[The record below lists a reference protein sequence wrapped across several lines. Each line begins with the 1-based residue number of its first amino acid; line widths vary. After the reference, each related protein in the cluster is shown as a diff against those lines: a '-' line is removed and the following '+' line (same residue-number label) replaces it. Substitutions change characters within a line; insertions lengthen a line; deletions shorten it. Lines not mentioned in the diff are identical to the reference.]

1 MPKPGQHTPISDEE
15 AEDWATRMIRDAED
29 LDELWNADEWEEFT
43 FLKLGF
49 EKGTYPS
56 PAARDVLAR
65 GRSFLAGEVMEAGF
79 KTEVVYPRPGIP
91 QTVIR
96 DPLGRF
102 TGWSDVKRVIRP
114 FG

>member
-15 AEDWATRMIRDAED
+15 AEEWARRMIRDAED
-29 LDELWNADEWEEFT
+29 LDEIWDADEWEDFT
-43 FLKLGF
+43 FMKLGI
-49 EKGTYPS
+49 EKGTFPS

-65 GRSFLAGEVMEAGF
+65 GRSFLTGGLIEAGIS
-79 KTEVVYPRPGIP
+79 TQVVYPRPGIP

-102 TGWSDVKRVIRP
+102 ISWGAAKRAL
-114 FG
+114 

>member
-1 MPKPGQHTPISDEE
+1 
-15 AEDWATRMIRDAED
+15 ED
-29 LDELWNADEWEEFT
+29 LDEVWNADEWEDFT
-43 FLKLGF
+43 FTKLGI

-65 GRSFLAGEVMEAGF
+65 GRSFLTGGLIEAGIS
-79 KTEVVYPRPGIP
+79 TQVVYPRPDVP

-102 TGWSDVKRVIRP
+102 ISWGQAKKAL
-114 FG
+114 